1 MINMELEFKRSALK
15 QLKNYKKKNPI
26 AYKIIREQLG
36 EIVKYPE
43 DIRYKKVKRYPKYK
57 RARKGNYRICFKV
70 VDNCVYIGRIEDRS
84 KAYQ

>member
-26 AYKIIREQLG
+26 AYKIIYEKLE
-36 EIVKYPE
+36 EIMENPNN
-43 DIRYKKVKRYPKYK
+43 IRYEKVKRYPKYK

-70 VDNCVYIGRIEDRS
+70 EDNCIYIGRIEDRS
-84 KAYQ
+84 KVYN

>member
-1 MINMELEFKRSALK
+1 MELEFKLSSLK
-15 QLKNYKKKNPI
+15 QLKYYKKKNSI

-36 EIVKYPE
+36 EIVENPN

-70 VDNCVYIGRIEDRS
+70 VDNCIYIGRIEDRS
-84 KAYQ
+84 KAYN